1 MQYGA
6 AIDLSPGYTTLG
18 WESNIPTSGEEDKYR
33 RMKRK
38 NTRRMRRAYTRRMR
52 KTNTRRMRR
61 TNIMKMRR
69 TNSEAPGQ
77 P

>member
-1 MQYGA
+1 MW
-6 AIDLSPGYTTLG
+6 P
-18 WESNIPTSGEEDKYR
+18 ESQEGEEDKYR

-52 KTNTRRMRR
+52 R